1 MRTRPGHSVPAE
13 DLNTAVRRPCR
24 TGKEGFRRLKIFR
37 WMAVSF
43 SLYSRIPMPRL
54 TYEEGDMEHSLIW
67 FPMVGAVIG
76 ALLCLVNIPECM
88 KEVPAAV
95 RIMLSL
101 LIPVIITG
109 GFHMD
114 GFMDTEDAMRSYAPV
129 EKKLEILKDPHIG
142 AFAVIG
148 LIQTGLI
155 LAPAVTVI
163 VLYSSGSMDNILLFA
178 AVFVIG
184 RVLSGLTSLLFRKA
198 KKDGML
204 RKETAGN
211 RSGVIGCL
219 AVWLL
224 LSGGFVL
231 VVDIEKGAVLLLS
244 FAASAAWYRHRA
256 YRLFGGVTGD
266 TAGHFLVSAQTTAAA
281 ALAAVILISSLCS

>member
-1 MRTRPGHSVPAE
+1 
-13 DLNTAVRRPCR
+13 
-24 TGKEGFRRLKIFR
+24 
-37 WMAVSF
+37 
-43 SLYSRIPMPRL
+43 MPRL

-67 FPMVGAVIG
+67 FPLVGTVIG
-76 ALLCLVNIPECM
+76 VLVCLVNIPDCM

-109 GFHMD
+109 GFHID
-114 GFMDTEDAMRSYAPV
+114 GFMDTEDAMCSYAPV
-129 EKKLEILKDPHIG
+129 GKKLEILKDPHIG

-148 LIQTGLI
+148 LVRTGLVFA
-155 LAPAVTVI
+155 LAVTVI
-163 VLYSSGSMDNILLFA
+163 VLYSPGSADNILLFA

-184 RVLSGLTSLLFRKA
+184 RILSGLTSLFFRKA
-198 KKDGML
+198 RKDGML

-211 RSGVIGCL
+211 RSGVIRCL
-219 AVWLL
+219 LIWLL
-224 LSGGFVL
+224 FSVCFVL
-231 VVDIEKGAVLLLS
+231 YVDIGKGAVLLLA

-281 ALAAVILISSLCS
+281 ALAAVILIGSFCH

>member
-1 MRTRPGHSVPAE
+1 M
-13 DLNTAVRRPCR
+13 
-24 TGKEGFRRLKIFR
+24 KIFR

-54 TYEEGDMEHSLIW
+54 SYAEEDMQYSLIW
-67 FPMVGAVIG
+67 FPMVGVVIG
-76 ALLCLVNIPECM
+76 ALVCLVNIPACM

-95 RIMLSL
+95 RILVSL

-109 GFHMD
+109 GFHID
-114 GFMDTEDAMRSYAPV
+114 GFMDTEDALRSYAPV

-148 LIQTGLI
+148 LVRTGLI
-155 LAPAVTVI
+155 FALAVTVI
-163 VLYSSGSMDNILLFA
+163 VLYTQSSTDNILLFA

-184 RVLSGLTSLLFRKA
+184 RILSGLTSLFFRKA
-198 KKDGML
+198 RKDGML

-211 RSGVIGCL
+211 RRGVIWCL
-219 AVWLL
+219 LVWLL

-231 VVDIEKGAVLLLS
+231 YVEIGKGAVLLLA
-244 FAASAAWYRHRA
+244 FGASVVWYRHRA

-281 ALAAVILISSLCS
+281 ALAAVILISSLCH